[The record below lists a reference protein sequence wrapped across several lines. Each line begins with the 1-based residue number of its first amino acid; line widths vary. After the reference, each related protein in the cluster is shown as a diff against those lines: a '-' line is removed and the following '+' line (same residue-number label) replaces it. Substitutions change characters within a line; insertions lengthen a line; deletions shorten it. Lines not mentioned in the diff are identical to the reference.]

1 MIPLEILKPAQSYKR
16 LLSIRGDHSSI
27 LSSGYLLYTVKVIY
41 SKDIFYTDDEMFA
54 MFNKKI
60 NVQSVVEQPQIY
72 IVAQCD
78 DSIEEKLAYVP
89 VRGEDMAEL
98 AQTITVD
105 NIKIDDEMRYFIGS
119 YY

>member
-1 MIPLEILKPAQSYKR
+1 M
-16 LLSIRGDHSSI
+16 
-27 LSSGYLLYTVKVIY
+27 IY
-41 SKDIFYTDDEMFA
+41 SRDIFYTDDEMFA

-72 IVAQCD
+72 IVAQCN

-105 NIKIDDEMRYFIGS
+105 NVKIDDEIFYW
-119 YY
+119 